1 MIIILLALQALICAI
16 IIHREIITLQSQ
28 NLASS
33 LFFAVYAIVYVLEP
47 LTLHIFFGGA
57 RSIVAGADN
66 IFSDDLVYIIYNLI
80 GITLLASSAFIGAYR
95 QNANSLPANNADFGS
110 KRLANY
116 LALLIC
122 AGTALFVF
130 ATGEN
135 ALDLLQS
142 SRFSWFENDNFS
154 VNLNALSAYLIALTP
169 IYIYIV
175 IVRSDYNRALLVAA
189 LVAILIYGII
199 TKDRKWIFFIASGW
213 LAAKYHKSDYRI
225 EIGRTNLA
233 LLVALFVLLLLSQF
247 LRDALPRYFLDDDYD
262 PIAELPGW
270 LAHLFEYSDLSYFYR
285 ATIEAIHQNLNN
297 GFTISFGIL
306 RRVLFFFIPTG
317 YSGGLKVEDISATFS
332 DLVGGE
338 DDLRRGSMPPG
349 LFGVFIVSFGWF
361 VTALMMP
368 ILAIALAKLDTLFRS
383 KAGMAQLAI
392 MTIYLTSVVF
402 AFRGDESTAFYF
414 PMINFLILWLLTS
427 FAKVKIL

>member
-1 MIIILLALQALICAI
+1 MVIILLVFQALICVFI
-16 IIHREIITLQSQ
+16 LHKEVITLQSR

-33 LFFAVYAIVYVLEP
+33 LFFTVYAIVYILEP

-57 RSIVAGADN
+57 RSIVAGNDN
-66 IFSDDLVYIIYNLI
+66 IFSDDFIYIVYNLI
-80 GITLLASSAFIGAYR
+80 GITLLASSALISLYR
-95 QNANSLPANNADFGS
+95 QKASDSLAVNNSFCSKKFAD
-110 KRLANY
+110 Y

-122 AGTALFVF
+122 AGTVLFIF
-130 ATGEN
+130 STGEN

-154 VNLNALSAYLIALTP
+154 VNLNAASAYLIALTP

-175 IVRSDYNRALLVAA
+175 FLRSDYNRILLVAA
-189 LVAILIYGII
+189 LISILMYGII
-199 TKDRKWIFFIASGW
+199 TKDRKWIFFIVSGW
-213 LAAKYHKSDYRI
+213 LAAKYRKSNYKI
-225 EIGRTNLA
+225 EIGRTNLT

-247 LRDALPRYFLDDDYD
+247 LRDALPRYLLGDDYD
-262 PIAELPGW
+262 PIAEFPAW
-270 LAHLFEYSDLSYFYR
+270 LGHLFEYSDLSYFYR

-297 GFTISFGIL
+297 GFSISLGIL
-306 RRVLFFFIPTG
+306 RRVLFFFIPTS

-332 DLVGGE
+332 DVVGGE

-349 LFGVFIVSFGWF
+349 LFGLFVLSFGWF

-368 ILAIALAKLDTLFRS
+368 LMAIALARLDRLFRAE
-383 KAGMAQLAI
+383 AGMAQVAI
-392 MTIYLTSVVF
+392 ITIYLTSVIF

-414 PMINFLILWLLTS
+414 PVINFIMLLMLTS
-427 FAKVKIL
+427 FAKVKIF

>member
-1 MIIILLALQALICAI
+1 MVITLLALQALLCIFI
-16 IIHREIITLQSQ
+16 LHREIITLQIR

-33 LFFAVYAIVYVLEP
+33 LFFAVYAIVYILEP

-57 RSIVAGADN
+57 RSIVAGNDN
-66 IFSDDLVYIIYNLI
+66 IFSDDFVYIIYNLI
-80 GITLLASSAFIGAYR
+80 GITLLASSALISVYR
-95 QNANSLPANNADFGS
+95 RNASDSLSVNDAFGS
-110 KRLANY
+110 KRFADY

-122 AGTALFVF
+122 AGTALFVY

-142 SRFSWFENDNFS
+142 SRFSWFENDSFS
-154 VNLNALSAYLIALTP
+154 VNLNAVSAYLIALTP

-175 IVRSDYNRALLVAA
+175 LLRNDYNRILLVAA
-189 LVAILIYGII
+189 LIAILIYGII
-199 TKDRKWIFFIASGW
+199 TKDRKWIFFIVSGW
-213 LAAKYHKSDYRI
+213 LAAKYRKSSYRI
-225 EIGRTNLA
+225 EIGGTNLA
-233 LLVALFVLLLLSQF
+233 LLVALFILLLLSQF
-247 LRDALPRYFLDDDYD
+247 LRDALPRYFLGDDYD
-262 PIAELPGW
+262 LIAELPDW

-297 GFTISFGIL
+297 GFSISLGIL
-306 RRVLFFFIPTG
+306 RRVLFFFIPTS

-349 LFGVFIVSFGWF
+349 LFGLFVLSFGWF

-368 ILAIALAKLDTLFRS
+368 LMAIALTRLDRLFRS
-383 KAGMAQLAI
+383 QAGMAQVAI
-392 MTIYLTSVVF
+392 MTIYLTSVIF

-414 PMINFLILWLLTS
+414 PVMNYIMILLLTS
-427 FAKVKIL
+427 FAKVKIF